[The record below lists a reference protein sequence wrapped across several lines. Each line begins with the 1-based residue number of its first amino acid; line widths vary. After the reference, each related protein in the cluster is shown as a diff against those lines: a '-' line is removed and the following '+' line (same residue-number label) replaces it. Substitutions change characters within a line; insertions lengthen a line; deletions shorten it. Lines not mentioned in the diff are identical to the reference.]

1 MNRDPESSGAFEPG
15 ASASRDAPE
24 GGASVSTPPTSR
36 SARTLPAPVFPVAL
50 AALLAIAVASTFVP
64 TRAVEGLP
72 PDPSAHA
79 ARDLLYGRVAP
90 AAGNLRFASVFFGD
104 SAALG
109 PAGASAD
116 LALLERARMLLDRA
130 RQAHPFEPRVV
141 AALGHL
147 ELARRRLASAEA
159 LYLHAIDLRAH
170 CSEARLGLGVA
181 LSLEADGTAD
191 LFARRALQLR
201 ALAQFLAIGPG
212 SEREREALYDRAL
225 LEERVGRHRD
235 ALVSAHAFLAIE
247 PASPWADRLR
257 RAVAPQAPAG
267 AGVTGAPGRS
277 SSGNP

>member
-1 MNRDPESSGAFEPG
+1 MNRDPE
-15 ASASRDAPE
+15 
-24 GGASVSTPPTSR
+24 TSR
-36 SARTLPAPVFPVAL
+36 PPEPPAHAPREASERAASGSTARPSGPARTLPTPVFLVVL
-50 AALLAIAVASTFVP
+50 AALLAIAIASTLVP

-72 PDPSAHA
+72 ADPSAHA
-79 ARDLLYGRVAP
+79 TRNLLYGRVAP
-90 AAGNLRFASVFFGD
+90 AAGELRFASVFFGD
-104 SAALG
+104 SAAPQ

-116 LALLERARMLLDRA
+116 PALLDRARTLLERARE
-130 RQAHPFEPRVV
+130 AHPFEPRVV

-159 LYLHAIDLRAH
+159 LYLRAIDLRAH
-170 CSEARLGLGVA
+170 CTEARLGLGVT
-181 LSLEADGTAD
+181 LSVEADGTGD

-235 ALVSAHAFLAIE
+235 ALESARAFLAIE

-257 RAVAPQAPAG
+257 RAVAPTERTG
-267 AGVTGAPGRS
+267 AGLTDAPGRS